1 MNKMVS
7 LLERLKGKSSSTKK
21 VSIALLEDAV
31 YCSFD
36 NKVES
41 FSVKEKGWEKTLL
54 KLLTEEQYA
63 NSSVVIVLGSHH
75 YQTYQIER
83 PELPEEE
90 WSVALPFLLKDL
102 IAERVSDIVA
112 DGIALPNSNKIQ
124 AYVMSKRILTP
135 LLAILEKCQVELDR
149 ILPEDE
155 VWGQTHQQ
163 AEDFLL
169 LHQSAHSSFKIN
181 AYVGRDICFHRTIRG
196 VSPPLTGPQASS
208 LQIDGLA
215 LEMQRSIDYL
225 SSQIK
230 QAQFH
235 KLFICCDDEVDEELT
250 SALEERLSVKVG
262 TLMEEDKRCGEV
274 LSHNALG
281 AQYHVNLYPEHL
293 KPKKEFF
300 TLPVVAASWLI
311 VGLVMLSYYG
321 FNEYQIRTEKT
332 KIARLSEQSKV
343 LKTQLSELKTM
354 LGEHKPSPNKL
365 DAVVRIEKDIKAKE
379 ASLNAVGQ
387 FDNQKQVGYSG
398 IMSALSRLGRN
409 DISLSQITIS
419 QNTLNV
425 SGLARTPSAVPSWI
439 KQFRSEL
446 DLVGRNFEQL
456 NIGRNDDDIVTFDL
470 QAKRGGE

>member
-7 LLERLKGKSSSTKK
+7 LLERLKGKSSSAKK
-21 VSIALLEDAV
+21 VSVSLLEDAV
-31 YCSFD
+31 YCSIDSQTELFPIKD
-36 NKVES
+36 RSWEQTLAKVLS
-41 FSVKEKGWEKTLL
+41 DEKYTHSE
-54 KLLTEEQYA
+54 
-63 NSSVVIVLGSHH
+63 VVITLGAHH

-83 PELPEEE
+83 PEIPEEE

-102 IAERVSDIVA
+102 IAERVTDIVA
-112 DGIALPNSNKIQ
+112 DGIPLPNSSKIQ
-124 AYVMSKRILTP
+124 TYVLSKRVLTP
-135 LLAILEKCQVELDR
+135 LLAILEKSQITLDR

-155 VWGQTHQQ
+155 VWGQANEH

-181 AYVGRDICFHRTIRG
+181 AYVTRDICFHRTIRG
-196 VSPPLTGPQASS
+196 VSAPLTGAQASS

-235 KLFICCDDEVDEELT
+235 KLFICCDDEIDEELT
-250 SALEERLSVKVG
+250 TALEERLSVKVG
-262 TLMEEDKRCGEV
+262 TLMDGDVRCGEV
-274 LSHNALG
+274 LTKYALRSD
-281 AQYHVNLYPEHL
+281 YRINLYPEHL
-293 KPKKEFF
+293 KPKVELF

-311 VGLVMLSYYG
+311 VALVMFGYYG
-321 FNEYQIRTEKT
+321 FIEYQIQQEKAQ
-332 KIARLSEQSKV
+332 IA
-343 LKTQLSELKTM
+343 QLSSQSTTLKAQLTELQTM

-365 DAVVRIEKDIKAKE
+365 AAVQRIEAEIRAKE

-398 IMSALSRLGRN
+398 IMSALSRLDRN
-409 DISLSQITIS
+409 DISLSQISINK
-419 QNTLNV
+419 NTLNV
-425 SGLARTPSAVPSWI
+425 SGLARTPSAVPGWI
-439 KQFRSEL
+439 KQFRNEL
-446 DLVGRNFEQL
+446 DLVGRSFEQL
-456 NIGRNDDDIVTFDL
+456 NIGRNEDDIVTFEL

>member
-7 LLERLKGKSSSTKK
+7 LLERCKGKSSSTKK
-21 VSIALLEDAV
+21 VSLALLEDAV
-31 YCSFD
+31 YCLLD

-41 FSVKEKGWEKTLL
+41 YSVKETGWEKTLL
-54 KLLTEEQYA
+54 KLLAEEQYV

-83 PELPEEE
+83 PELPAEE

-102 IAERVSDIVA
+102 ITERISDIVA

-124 AYVMSKRILTP
+124 AYVLSKRTLTP
-135 LLAILEKCQVELDR
+135 LLTILEKCQVKLER

-169 LHQSAHSSFKIN
+169 LHQSAQSNFKIN
-181 AYVGRDICFHRTIRG
+181 AYVGRNICFHRTIRG
-196 VSPPLTGPQASS
+196 VSAPLTGPQASS
-208 LQIDGLA
+208 LQVDGLA
-215 LEMQRSIDYL
+215 LEMQRSVDYL

-250 SALEERLSVKVG
+250 SALEERLSVKVE
-262 TLMEEDKRCGEV
+262 TLMEEDQRCGEV
-274 LSHNALG
+274 LSLYALTHE
-281 AQYHVNLYPEHL
+281 YHVNLYPDHL

-300 TLPVVAASWLI
+300 TLPVVALSWLI
-311 VGLVMLSYYG
+311 VGAVMLSYYG
-321 FNEYQIRTEKT
+321 FNEYQILTEKT
-332 KIARLSEQSKV
+332 KISRLSEQSKL
-343 LKTQLSELKTM
+343 LKTQLVELQAM

-365 DAVVRIEKDIKAKE
+365 DAVVRIEEEIKSKE

-387 FDNQKQVGYSG
+387 FDNQKQAGYSG
-398 IMSALSRLGRN
+398 IMGALSRLGRN
-409 DISLSQITIS
+409 DISLSRITIS

-439 KQFRSEL
+439 KQFRNEL
-446 DLVGRNFEQL
+446 DLVGRNFEQF
-456 NIGRNDDDIVTFDL
+456 NIGRNDSDIVTFEL
-470 QAKRGGE
+470 QAKRGSE